1 MDLVAGRA
9 GRGRARQ
16 GRAGQGRTT
25 ERELQHTETETTAE
39 AGPGRCEREQTGCV
53 SECGWVSVCVCVRCE
68 LCVCVCVGQRK
79 STGLSVAEAY
89 YDYSSRPDSISRVKD
104 DE

>member
-1 MDLVAGRA
+1 M
-9 GRGRARQ
+9 
-16 GRAGQGRTT
+16 
-25 ERELQHTETETTAE
+25 
-39 AGPGRCEREQTGCV
+39 
-53 SECGWVSVCVCVRCE
+53 WVGECVCVRCE
-68 LCVCVCVGQRK
+68 LGVCVGQRK